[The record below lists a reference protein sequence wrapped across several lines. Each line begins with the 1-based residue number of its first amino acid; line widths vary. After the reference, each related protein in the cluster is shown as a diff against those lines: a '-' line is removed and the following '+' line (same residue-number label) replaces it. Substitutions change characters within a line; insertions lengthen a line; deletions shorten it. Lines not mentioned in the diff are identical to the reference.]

1 MQKEQAHHI
10 SALLKAFVKEN
21 HLEEGLL
28 QCRVLDAWDDVLAGM
43 SSGPISRE
51 AAAKLTSAKHFKDG
65 ILTCRMNSSVLRMQ
79 LRMSSD
85 SLLKKLNDRLGEPV
99 VTKIVFQ

>member
-1 MQKEQAHHI
+1 MQREKTQHV
-10 SALLKAFVKEN
+10 SAFIKAFVKEN

-28 QCRVLDAWDDVLAGM
+28 QCRVFDAWDDVLAGM
-43 SSGPISRE
+43 SSGPVSRE
-51 AAAKLTSAKHFKDG
+51 AAAKLTLSKHFKDG

-79 LRMSSD
+79 MRMNSD
-85 SLLKKLNDRLGEPV
+85 SLLRKLNDRLGGPI